1 MLYTPTSNKSNAYV
15 LNVEPGNTVFFKTYK
30 SEFDNIN
37 TTITDHYG
45 RLLELEDKTDLTFF
59 IKKHKWDSLDL
70 RTRKCVKEYVFLT
83 SATKKWIKNIV
94 NKTVEAKGKLI
105 GNKTADKIIEQ
116 KPAPKAKQSH
126 VEVICIT
133 PKQWQELPNYL
144 RLV

>member
-1 MLYTPTSNKSNAYV
+1 M
-15 LNVEPGNTVFFKTYK
+15 
-30 SEFDNIN
+30 
-37 TTITDHYG
+37 
-45 RLLELEDKTDLTFF
+45 RL
-59 IKKHKWDSLDL
+59 SLDL

-105 GNKTADKIIEQ
+105 GNKIADKIIEQ
-116 KPAPKAKQSH
+116 KPAPKAKQSR

-144 RLV
+144 RLE

>member
-1 MLYTPTSNKSNAYV
+1 M
-15 LNVEPGNTVFFKTYK
+15 
-30 SEFDNIN
+30 
-37 TTITDHYG
+37 
-45 RLLELEDKTDLTFF
+45 RL
-59 IKKHKWDSLDL
+59 SLDL

-94 NKTVEAKGKLI
+94 NKTVEAKGQSI
-105 GNKTADKIIEQ
+105 GNKIADKIIEQ